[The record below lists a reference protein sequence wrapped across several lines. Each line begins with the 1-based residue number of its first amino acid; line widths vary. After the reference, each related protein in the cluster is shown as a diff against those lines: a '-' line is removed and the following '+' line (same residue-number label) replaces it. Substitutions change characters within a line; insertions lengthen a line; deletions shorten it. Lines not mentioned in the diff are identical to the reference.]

1 MKKLMDS
8 PMGMWFSNRYV
19 DGGSP
24 TNLVALLQQV
34 RWKASEDRKQED
46 FLALGA
52 IGEDDEKMRGFERM
66 RELGSEEKREGMEV
80 FIERKE
86 RGIMKNVKR

>member
-24 TNLVALLQQV
+24 TNLVAPLQQV
-34 RWKASEDRKQED
+34 RWKASE
-46 FLALGA
+46 
-52 IGEDDEKMRGFERM
+52 
-66 RELGSEEKREGMEV
+66 
-80 FIERKE
+80 ERK
-86 RGIMKNVKR
+86 